1 MAKETISPIK
11 CFHHKV
17 LAGNIVYVLVTR
29 NIHMN
34 SCCLW
39 KAAVLYVRHTLG
51 ALGCVE
57 DRPGSK
63 SSWQEREG

>member
-17 LAGNIVYVLVTR
+17 FAGNIVYALVTR
-29 NIHMN
+29 NVHVN

-39 KAAVLYVRHTLG
+39 KAAVLYVGHTLG
-51 ALGCVE
+51 ALGYVE
-57 DRPGSK
+57 DRQGSK
-63 SSWQEREG
+63 SS